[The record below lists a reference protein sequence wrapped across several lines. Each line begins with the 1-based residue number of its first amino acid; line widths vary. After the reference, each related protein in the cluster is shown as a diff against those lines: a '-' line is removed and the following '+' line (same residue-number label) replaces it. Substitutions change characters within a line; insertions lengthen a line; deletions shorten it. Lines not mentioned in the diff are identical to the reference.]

1 MAYPPLPDMEGVGQ
15 VPYHADC
22 DFTERVPKLWPPNDL
37 RRFLKARHYNVSEM
51 LCQSGCVRV
60 ISYLTGLRVC
70 SCLQVTR
77 HHLMAPSLH
86 PKTLE
91 PLRGLVQLVESHITM
106 PREHQPQPL
115 SNTEAKNYGHV
126 DPARWTLTDDSVLT
140 LKDNFAEVLRIVK
153 SLKIT
158 EQSIVDR

>member
-1 MAYPPLPDMEGVGQ
+1 MIKSQGSLI
-15 VPYHADC
+15 
-22 DFTERVPKLWPPNDL
+22 N
-37 RRFLKARHYNVSEM
+37 LKYYYDRTYIPS
-51 LCQSGCVRV
+51 LRV
-60 ISYLTGLRVC
+60 ITHL
-70 SCLQVTR
+70 R
-77 HHLMAPSLH
+77 HHQMAPSLH